1 MEGEHFNAN
10 GQRRVSR
17 DEQDLDASDDKLQVE
32 SPISSPPPTPSRV
45 QLPNHSSP
53 NNIEA
58 QNKDNELHP
67 HQGTKHLP
75 SSPLKRTMAMDM
87 DSYGSAQESSMMG
100 DDMDDRAAHGALRSA
115 PSGHERQN
123 GAYDRYD
130 ASPEKDGEH
139 YGRPPPPQDETP
151 RQRQHYSDDEM
162 DQSMMSQSAAPGFA
176 KPKGKG
182 RGKAA
187 FPKGGENT
195 PASAYTGHKIKH
207 LKKEDGEPLWRKDIQ
222 YDFLDYIFRNDVK
235 CFTNSYEPTT
245 AKQCFADLYIDTMAR
260 SSKTSKILR
269 EKLQSE
275 REPAKNMAMVC
286 LLVNLGRMNTTLN
299 CKLPRA
305 HVNVE
310 AMLTGNSLPR
320 NARPTPHLPRHP
332 SSPSTTRPKLLQT
345 TSRRTTS

>member
-1 MEGEHFNAN
+1 MDMEG
-10 GQRRVSR
+10 
-17 DEQDLDASDDKLQVE
+17 
-32 SPISSPPPTPSRV
+32 
-45 QLPNHSSP
+45 
-53 NNIEA
+53 
-58 QNKDNELHP
+58 
-67 HQGTKHLP
+67 
-75 SSPLKRTMAMDM
+75 
-87 DSYGSAQESSMMG
+87 YGSAQESSMMG
-100 DDMDDRAAHGALRSA
+100 DDVDDRAAHGTSRPALGGHDRE
-115 PSGHERQN
+115 SG
-123 GAYDRYD
+123 GYDRYD
-130 ASPEKDGEH
+130 AASPEKDSEH
-139 YGRPPPPQDETP
+139 YSRPPPTHDETP

-162 DQSMMSQSAAPGFA
+162 DQSMVSQSAAPSSA

-222 YDFLDYIFRNDVK
+222 YDFLDYIFSNDVK
-235 CFTNSYEPTT
+235 CFTNSYEPTA

-299 CKLPRA
+299 CKLPTTR
-305 HVNVE
+305 VNVE
-310 AMLTGNSLPR
+310 AMLKENSLSR
-320 NARPTPHLPRHP
+320 NARPAPHLPRYP
-332 SSPSTTRPKLLQT
+332 ILTSTARSKLLQA
-345 TSRRTTS
+345 TSRRTTSEVHPQRRF

>member
-1 MEGEHFNAN
+1 MLFRSDKG
-10 GQRRVSR
+10 
-17 DEQDLDASDDKLQVE
+17 LD
-32 SPISSPPPTPSRV
+32 PHHGN
-45 QLPNHSSP
+45 NHP
-53 NNIEA
+53 
-58 QNKDNELHP
+58 
-67 HQGTKHLP
+67 P
-75 SSPLKRTMAMDM
+75 SSQIKRTMAMDM
-87 DSYGSAQESSMMG
+87 EGYGSAQESSMMG
-100 DDMDDRAAHGALRSA
+100 DDADDRAAHGASRQA

-123 GAYDRYD
+123 GAYKRYD

-162 DQSMMSQSAAPGFA
+162 DQSMMSQSAAPGSA

-235 CFTNSYEPTT
+235 CFTNSYEPTA

-299 CKLPRA
+299 CKLSTTR
-305 HVNVE
+305 VNVE
-310 AMLTGNSLPR
+310 AILTANSLPR
-320 NARPTPHLPRHP
+320 NARPAPYLPRNSIP
-332 SSPSTTRPKLLQT
+332 PSTTRSKLLQAA
-345 TSRRTTS
+345 SRRTTSEVHPQGRF